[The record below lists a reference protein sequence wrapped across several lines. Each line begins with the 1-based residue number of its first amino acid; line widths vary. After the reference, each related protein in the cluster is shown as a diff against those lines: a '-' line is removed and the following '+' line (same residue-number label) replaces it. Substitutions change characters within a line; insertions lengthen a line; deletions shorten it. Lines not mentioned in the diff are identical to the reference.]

1 MLDTLEAPA
10 VDPLDTIV
18 KARGVPVTG
27 LAILGSHPATVEAA
41 PFHDMGWV
49 LFACSP
55 HNIEMRTLPRWDM
68 WSEIHLPVGHATRSW
83 QYLRGLEQ
91 QAREKQERGENPV
104 VWMRDKNALPHFPGG
119 QLYPED
125 EMKSIFCPFLFSSS
139 IAFMMAKA
147 IVDCERLGIKQIGLW
162 GILQASETEYVKQ
175 RAGTQ
180 YFIWEANRRG
190 IKVMAARES
199 NLFEIPPEDF

>member
-1 MLDTLEAPA
+1 MLDAIDRPDDAGGVEAPVRLTGIA
-10 VDPLDTIV
+10 VC
-18 KARGVPVTG
+18 
-27 LAILGSHPATVEAA
+27 GSHPATVATA
-41 PFHDMGWV
+41 PFDKADW
-49 LFACSP
+49 LIYSCSP
-55 HNIEMRTLPRWDM
+55 HNITMRSLPRWDQ
-68 WSEIHLPVGHATRSW
+68 WFEVHAVAADKTRPYD
-83 QYLRGLEQ
+83 YLRGLEQ
-91 QAREKQERGENPV
+91 QACAKQERGENPV
-104 VWMRDKNALPHFPGG
+104 VWMRDKEAVKHFPGG
-119 QLYPED
+119 QLYPEE

-190 IKVMAARES
+190 IKVLAARES